1 MNSGWPGSTSR
12 KATEAQVDVRS
23 LLIRARQKVDFPAPL
38 EPVIIIEGGEG
49 VECVSGAFF
58 WMRVS

>member
-1 MNSGWPGSTSR
+1 MR
-12 KATEAQVDVRS
+12 V
-23 LLIRARQKVDFPAPL
+23 RQKVDFPAPL
-38 EPVIIIEGGEG
+38 EPVIIIEGGF